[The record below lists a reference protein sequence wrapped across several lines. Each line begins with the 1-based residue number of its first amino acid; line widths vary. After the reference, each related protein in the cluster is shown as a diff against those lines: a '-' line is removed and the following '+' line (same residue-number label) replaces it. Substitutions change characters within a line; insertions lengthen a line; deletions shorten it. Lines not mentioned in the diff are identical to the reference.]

1 MKEKLSQE
9 DKPEKKVK
17 RREFLKVAG
26 LTVLGLAVEACAP
39 RSVTKFFEKGTVESE
54 ESKQELI
61 KDYYSQIN
69 EMRSDLEKV
78 LSEKTLEGQEKAR
91 KFFQERYQSVM
102 PAMLDVAFYLKK
114 DDPQLEAVKDLYDIL
129 QKVSL
134 HGLMYAH
141 LQENGEYEKDKELF
155 QLKRDHYFEENHF
168 MVDSRDFVPHGNEIE
183 DEEIDPRLYLAE
195 GSNYIVQPEIRERLL
210 AFLEDHPGFLKD
222 SKTKE
227 FKKLLDS
234 PSIREKC
241 QQRGLRLAEVYSII
255 KAIIKYQENDDNN
268 QLSEDLVAEKLFE
281 QRKEFGKY
289 EFLSEKTKNV
299 IVMSGFDYRTGY
311 DFEDQVGITSL
322 AKAANVPDENI
333 SVIDGK
339 EGETAVENLHTQI
352 ANSSGQTV
360 LWLEGHG
367 SLDGKHMA
375 VNKEVKLKV
384 SQIAEALIARLLK
397 TKDPETCKDLTIG
410 FEACFSY
417 DITNNIMTEMERV
430 YRLKAQRELDV
441 PFEEISLPKVITSSY
456 EASWS
461 THSAAVIGQPI
472 AKYAEYIHHTYK

>member
-1 MKEKLSQE
+1 
-9 DKPEKKVK
+9 
-17 RREFLKVAG
+17 
-26 LTVLGLAVEACAP
+26 
-39 RSVTKFFEKGTVESE
+39 
-54 ESKQELI
+54 
-61 KDYYSQIN
+61 
-69 EMRSDLEKV
+69 
-78 LSEKTLEGQEKAR
+78 
-91 KFFQERYQSVM
+91 
-102 PAMLDVAFYLKK
+102 
-114 DDPQLEAVKDLYDIL
+114 
-129 QKVSL
+129 
-134 HGLMYAH
+134 
-141 LQENGEYEKDKELF
+141 
-155 QLKRDHYFEENHF
+155 
-168 MVDSRDFVPHGNEIE
+168 
-183 DEEIDPRLYLAE
+183 
-195 GSNYIVQPEIRERLL
+195 
-210 AFLEDHPGFLKD
+210 
-222 SKTKE
+222 
-227 FKKLLDS
+227 
-234 PSIREKC
+234 
-241 QQRGLRLAEVYSII
+241 
-255 KAIIKYQENDDNN
+255 
-268 QLSEDLVAEKLFE
+268 LSEDLVAEKLFE

-472 AKYAEYIHHTYK
+472 AKYAEYIQAIKQEGKLLGKFFLREIQPRCYVGGDMAFFNNTQKGQILEISSSARPKTREMMAAAQ